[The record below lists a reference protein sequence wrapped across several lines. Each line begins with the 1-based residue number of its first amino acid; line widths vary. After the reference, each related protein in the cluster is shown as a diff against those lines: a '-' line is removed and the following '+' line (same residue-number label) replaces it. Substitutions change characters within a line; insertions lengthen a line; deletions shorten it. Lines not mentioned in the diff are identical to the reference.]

1 MEPRSS
7 DLREGREQSGE
18 VSESEVVYGLSAP
31 AGGLLSHVT
40 SSSEW
45 ILVLS
50 LSQENIHADGLV
62 LFYMFLF

>member
-1 MEPRSS
+1 MEPPSS

-18 VSESEVVYGLSAP
+18 VSESEVVYGMSAP

-45 ILVLS
+45 S
-50 LSQENIHADGLV
+50 WC
-62 LFYMFLF
+62 FP

>member
-1 MEPRSS
+1 MK
-7 DLREGREQSGE
+7 QSGE
-18 VSESEVVYGLSAP
+18 VSESEVEVVHGMSAP

-62 LFYMFLF
+62 LFYILKNSEN